1 VLPLL
6 VAPRQLCL
14 PAGQERGRTI
24 PVTSF
29 AARQRHVWNQGQSGR
44 ENDIDDAILPRLTA
58 EDNKT
63 RFSGND
69 LGPKPNV
76 LLFDLAQCASIKL
89 ILTTQ

>member
-29 AARQRHVWNQGQSGR
+29 GARQQYVWRPKGNWVGGNSRPDIAQGKRLGFMRVLDRPAVSSKPSKDGR
-44 ENDIDDAILPRLTA
+44 GI
-58 EDNKT
+58 
-63 RFSGND
+63 S
-69 LGPKPNV
+69 
-76 LLFDLAQCASIKL
+76 
-89 ILTTQ
+89 